1 MKKTLFIIAFAIVF
15 VAVVPSKVEAGCLLF
30 CKKKKV
36 TEVTKIVIGS
46 NVNSPNSTVVNN
58 NTASAY
64 VDKNTTS
71 YDYDD
76 YSRTLG
82 ASCYSNPT
90 TGDVGDT
97 IYWSASVYGGNGDY
111 NISWSG
117 TNGLDGDGSRIT
129 KRYNSP
135 GTKNASIKVRSG
147 NQTITRNCNSVVIY
161 DYDNRYNDNND
172 YYYNY
177 NDDYYRNTPLLVSCS
192 VNTNFAQVGSSV
204 TWQSYVSGGNGNY
217 RYTWDGS
224 DYLRGTSRNVSVS
237 YNSNG
242 LKTASVTVRSDGQTV
257 TQSCSNSVNI
267 GTSNNQY
274 NNNQFNNSNS
284 GLQTACYP
292 DKTTARIGTPVT
304 WYAEAVGGSGNYT
317 YTWSGTDALYGSQA
331 STLKTYGSAGTKVG
345 SVTITASNGQS
356 TVQSCSGSVYIQ
368 GDTVTS
374 TSKVSVND
382 NNSNNGALTA
392 ASLFSLSNVP
402 WGWVVVLVIMLLV
415 ATIIYLVINKNKI

>member
-1 MKKTLFIIAFAIVF
+1 MKKTLFLIAFAIVF
-15 VAVVPSKVEAGCLLF
+15 VAIVPSKVEAGCLVF

-58 NTASAY
+58 TGTPVVVANHTP
-64 VDKNTTS
+64 S
-71 YDYDD
+71 YDYDND
-76 YSRTLG
+76 YRTLG

-97 IYWSASVYGGNGDY
+97 IHWRASVYGGNGDY
-111 NISWSG
+111 NVTWSG
-117 TNGLDGDGSRIT
+117 TNGLDGDGTSIT

-135 GTKNASIKVRSG
+135 GTKNASIRVRSG
-147 NQTITRNCNSVVIY
+147 SQTLTRNCNSVIIY
-161 DYDNRYNDNND
+161 DYDNRYNDRDDD
-172 YYYNY
+172 YYDYD
-177 NDDYYRNTPLLVSCS
+177 DDYYRNRPLLVSCS
-192 VNTNFAQVGSSV
+192 VNSTFAQIGSSV
-204 TWQSYVSGGNGNY
+204 TWQTYVSGGNGSY

-224 DYLRGTSRNVSVS
+224 DYLRGSSRNVSVS

-242 LKTASVTVRSDGQTV
+242 VKTASVTVRSDGQSV
-257 TQSCSNSVNI
+257 TQSCSNSITV
-267 GTSNNQY
+267 GTANNQSNN
-274 NNNQFNNSNS
+274 NS

-317 YTWSGTDALYGSQA
+317 YAWSGSDALYGSQA
-331 STLKTYGSAGTKVG
+331 STIKTYGSAGTKVG

-368 GDTVTS
+368 GDTVVRAAPANT
-374 TSKVSVND
+374 D